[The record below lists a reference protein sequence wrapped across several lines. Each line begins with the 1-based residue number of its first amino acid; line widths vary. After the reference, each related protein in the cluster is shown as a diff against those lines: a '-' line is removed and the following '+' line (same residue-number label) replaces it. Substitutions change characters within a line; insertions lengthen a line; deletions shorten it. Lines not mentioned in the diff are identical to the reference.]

1 MHGIIQNHNH
11 VHKRTVAVTP
21 IVHSYHAPGETPYQK
36 FNCPVCNALG
46 NTKIGLPHGVKQC
59 PLCGVHLERVR
70 QPQVGDEIIITES
83 VEGEPELTVG
93 TKAVIQKIVESA
105 DAYEIRTD
113 IYKIRTET
121 TPDRCRIPRHAFS
134 ILEDVI

>member
-46 NTKIGLPHGVKQC
+46 NTKIV
-59 PLCGVHLERVR
+59 
-70 QPQVGDEIIITES
+70 
-83 VEGEPELTVG
+83 
-93 TKAVIQKIVESA
+93 
-105 DAYEIRTD
+105 
-113 IYKIRTET
+113 
-121 TPDRCRIPRHAFS
+121 
-134 ILEDVI
+134 

>member
-59 PLCGVHLERVR
+59 PLCGVHLEWVR

-83 VEGEPELTVG
+83 VEGG
-93 TKAVIQKIVESA
+93 TGIN
-105 DAYEIRTD
+105 RW
-113 IYKIRTET
+113 YKSGHSKNRRIG
-121 TPDRCRIPRHAFS
+121 RC
-134 ILEDVI
+134 L